1 MNADVPH
8 AKIAAF
14 ADEISDDL
22 DEQLRVLGNL
32 GIASIELRSV
42 WGRNVLDL
50 SEKELARIKNSLD
63 GGGFSVPVIGS
74 PIGKVQVTDDFTE
87 HLGRF
92 GRALDV
98 AEFFGSQM
106 IRVFSYYI
114 PSGDDASRWR
124 GEVVQR
130 MRIKADQ
137 ASQHGVTLVHENEK
151 GIYGEGAQSCLDL
164 LDTVESDSLM
174 ACFDPANFIQCQETP
189 YPDAFDALEN
199 WITHVH
205 VKDARAKDG
214 SVVPAG
220 EGDSGWAA
228 ILRRLKE
235 TRYDGYF
242 TLEPHLESG
251 DRFGGKSGP
260 ALFELAHT
268 KLVDL
273 LRTSGWGV

>member
-1 MNADVPH
+1 MNSEPPH

-14 ADEISDDL
+14 ADEISDAL
-22 DEQLRVLGNL
+22 DEQLRVLAKL
-32 GIASIELRSV
+32 GIRHIELRSV

-50 SEKELARIKNSLD
+50 SDEELSGIKGSLD

-74 PIGKVQVTDDFTE
+74 PIGKVQVTDDFGE
-87 HLGRF
+87 HFRRF

-98 AEFFGSQM
+98 AKLLGSEM

-114 PSGDDASRWR
+114 PPREEKARWR

-137 ASQHGVTLVHENEK
+137 ASQRGVTLVHENER
-151 GIYGEGAQSCLDL
+151 GIYGEGAENCLDL

-174 ACFDPANFIQCQETP
+174 ACFDPANFVQCGEIP
-189 YPDAFDALEN
+189 YPDAFEKLKAWLA
-199 WITHVH
+199 HVH
-205 VKDARAKDG
+205 VKDARAQDG
-214 SVVPAG
+214 SIVPPG
-220 EGDSGWAA
+220 EGDGGWPQ
-228 ILRRLKE
+228 ILRELRE
-235 TRYDGYF
+235 MGYDGYF

-260 ALFELAHT
+260 ELFELAHA
-268 KLVDL
+268 KFVGL
-273 LRTSGWGV
+273 LKGAGWGV